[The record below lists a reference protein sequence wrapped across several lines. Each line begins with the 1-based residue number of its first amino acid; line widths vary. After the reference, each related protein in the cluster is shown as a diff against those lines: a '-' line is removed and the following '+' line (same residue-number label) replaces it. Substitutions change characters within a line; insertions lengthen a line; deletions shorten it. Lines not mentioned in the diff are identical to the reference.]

1 MLENGKIGGQQFTML
16 VFMFTTGS
24 SLLLAPSLLAS
35 EAKQDAWLAAIIGV
49 VVGLLLTWL
58 YQTLGNFYP
67 DMTLV
72 EYSEKILGKW
82 IGKVISLLFF
92 TFPFILSALVLRNIG
107 DFITTQI
114 MPETPIE
121 SIHIIFLIIV
131 MMGTRLGLE
140 PLARSGEILFPWSI
154 VLFLLLVILISPQIE
169 LAKIQPIL
177 EKGMKPILHSAL
189 PFIGFPFLEMVIFL
203 MIFPYVNKP
212 KEAGKAFFRGTLMG
226 GVVLILLTAL
236 AILVMGVDQ
245 TTRTLYPSYILAKKI
260 NIGNFLQRIEA
271 IVTIM
276 WFIAIF
282 FKLTICFYASTLCL
296 AQIFKLKE
304 YRMLVFPLGMIL
316 VVFSLAISPNIVY
329 NITVTPKVWTPYAL
343 TYGLFLPLLLLGVA
357 TVRKN
362 VQTKRDEKEG

>member
-1 MLENGKIGGQQFTML
+1 MLENGKIGGRQFTIL

-24 SLLLAPSLLAS
+24 SLLLAPSMLAS
-35 EAKQDAWLAAIIGV
+35 EAKQDAWLAAIVGV

-58 YQTLGNFYP
+58 YQTLGKLYSN
-67 DMTLV
+67 MTLI

-82 IGKVISLLFF
+82 IGKAISLLFF
-92 TFPFILSALVLRNIG
+92 TFPFLLAALVLRNIG

-114 MPETPIE
+114 MPETPIQF
-121 SIHIIFLIIV
+121 IHIMFLIIV

-140 PLARSGEILFPWSI
+140 TLARSGEILFPWSI
-154 VLFLLLVILISPQIE
+154 VLFLLLVIFISPQIE
-169 LAKIQPIL
+169 LEKIQPIL
-177 EKGMKPILHSAL
+177 EEGMKPVLRSAL
-189 PFIGFPFLEMVIFL
+189 PFIEFPFMELVIFL

-212 KEAGKAFFRGTLMG
+212 KEAGKAFFTGTWMG

-236 AILVMGVDQ
+236 SILVMDADQ
-245 TTRTLYPSYILAKKI
+245 TTRNLYPSYSLAKKI

-271 IVTIM
+271 IVAIM

-282 FKLTICFYASTLCL
+282 FKLTICFYVSTLSL
-296 AQIFKLKE
+296 AQILKLKE

-316 VVFSLAISPNIVY
+316 NVLSLVVSPNIVY
-329 NITVTPKVWTPYAL
+329 NITLTFNHWGLPYGF

-357 TVRKN
+357 AFRKKRS
-362 VQTKRDEKEG
+362 TK